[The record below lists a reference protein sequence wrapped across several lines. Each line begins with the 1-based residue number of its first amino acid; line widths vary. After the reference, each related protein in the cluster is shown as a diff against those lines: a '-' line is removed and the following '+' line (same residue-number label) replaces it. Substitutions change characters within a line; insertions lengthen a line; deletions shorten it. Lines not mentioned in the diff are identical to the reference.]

1 MQFMETYHLAKES
14 KKEKPAYPG
23 AGFSVSGKISSS
35 VCSHDDIGGGVYFAF
50 WRKDGLVGLEMQY
63 GKKLKDGS
71 HHIDLTLSILG
82 QLF

>member
-1 MQFMETYHLAKES
+1 MRCFICICLFCFFFVYLTGCVSRAPSAMQFMEIYHLAKES

-50 WRKDGLVGLEMQY
+50 
-63 GKKLKDGS
+63 
-71 HHIDLTLSILG
+71 
-82 QLF
+82 